1 MKANLLLID
10 DDQDML
16 NFLIQKLENEDYNI
30 ISTTSPSEA
39 LDYISTKNIDVI
51 ITDEQMPEM
60 TGTELMTRAKVIAP
74 NTIRIVLTENATLES
89 AVEAINSGGVY
100 RYLMKPVNIIDLALT
115 LRQAIQQ
122 RTLVNETRKLISV
135 SQKQSNY
142 IRDLETDYPGISG
155 FQTNKEGAVLI
166 EEPTETD
173 SIETLIKKITGEVEK
188 TEELLGRF

>member
-16 NFLIQKLENEDYNI
+16 NFLVQKLENEDYNI

-39 LDYISTKNIDVI
+39 LDHISTKNIDVI

-60 TGTELMTRAKVIAP
+60 TGTELMARAKVIAP
-74 NTIRIVLTENATLES
+74 NTIRIVLTGNATLES
-89 AVEAINSGGVY
+89 AVEVINSGDVY

-122 RTLVNETRKLISV
+122 RTLVNESQKLISV
-135 SQKQSNY
+135 
-142 IRDLETDYPGISG
+142 
-155 FQTNKEGAVLI
+155 
-166 EEPTETD
+166 
-173 SIETLIKKITGEVEK
+173 
-188 TEELLGRF
+188 

>member
-16 NFLIQKLENEDYNI
+16 NFLVQKLENEDYNI

-51 ITDEQMPEM
+51 ITDEQISEM
-60 TGTELMTRAKVIAP
+60 TGTELMVRAKVIAP
-74 NTIRIVLTENATLES
+74 NTMRIVLTGNAALQS
-89 AVEAINSGGVY
+89 AVEVINSGDVY

-122 RTLVNETRKLISV
+122 RTLVNESQKLISV
-135 SQKQSNY
+135 
-142 IRDLETDYPGISG
+142 
-155 FQTNKEGAVLI
+155 
-166 EEPTETD
+166 
-173 SIETLIKKITGEVEK
+173 
-188 TEELLGRF
+188 